1 MIQRSSIPEL
11 ESAATFVDLIAE
23 YAEESAIQGLPPP
36 AARFETYRH
45 LEAAKLLYVFSAIHD
60 GNLIG
65 FITVLKPVL
74 THYALPPAMSESFF
88 VAKAHRHTM
97 AGIRLLVAAENL
109 TAEIKMAGLIASA
122 PFGSKLAELL
132 PKCGYVPVTI
142 SFFKQVPHAG

>member
-11 ESAATFVDLIAE
+11 EAAATFVDLITE

-45 LEAAKLLYVFSAIHD
+45 LEAAKMLHVFSAIHE

-65 FITVLKPVL
+65 FITVLKPIL

-97 AGIRLLVAAENL
+97 AGLRLLVAAENSSVEMAL
-109 TAEIKMAGLIASA
+109 AGLMVSA
-122 PFGSKLAELL
+122 PYGSKLAELL
-132 PKCGYVPVTI
+132 PKCGYAPSTI
-142 SFFKQVPHAG
+142 SFFKPVAHA